1 MSCRSSSF
9 KSVTKSKS
17 PCDVKHHHEW
27 FPLMSSLATN
37 LPSAVGRVKYLRIE
51 FEVDVQVKSVSVYLF
66 GVAIPEGYDCHCYP
80 THLMRKDDVTSL
92 QTT

>member
-1 MSCRSSSF
+1 
-9 KSVTKSKS
+9 
-17 PCDVKHHHEW
+17 
-27 FPLMSSLATN
+27 MSSLATN

-66 GVAIPEGYDCHCYP
+66 GVAISEGYDCHCYP
-80 THLMRKDDVTSL
+80 AHLMRKDDVTSL